1 MSKKTTKSAAV
12 KSVEAPS
19 LKEAMEGIFAGS
31 IPNTDNMPEKERV
44 FVQVFCGEVSRAAF
58 AAKYLIVKGSK
69 EESLKKL
76 GLYMKD
82 MREKLGNPKKADL
95 LWKASDR
102 VRSALA
108 MAIGR
113 EFPKAKST
121 PKGMGD
127 KKLDGEAITTDP
139 EQTESAARTTKVTKE
154 LALSQFNANLTAVLN
169 SALDSTA
176 LSRQKL
182 AELAGDIIAAWSSK

>member
-1 MSKKTTKSAAV
+1 MSKKTTMSRKSTMKVDAV
-12 KSVEAPS
+12 ESVPS

-31 IPNTDNMPEKERV
+31 MPNTDNMPEKERV

-82 MREKLGNPKKADL
+82 MREKLGNPKKVDL

-108 MAIGR
+108 MAINR

-121 PKGMGD
+121 PKGKGD
-127 KKLDGEAITTDP
+127 KKVDGEAITTEP
-139 EQTESAARTTKVTKE
+139 AEKTTKVTKE
-154 LALSQFNANLTAVLN
+154 LALSQFNSNMTAVLN
-169 SALDSTA
+169 AALESTGKN
-176 LSRQKL
+176 RQQL
-182 AELAGDIIAAWSSK
+182 AEIAGDIIAAWSSK